1 MKKIDLLLGAAMLL
15 GATGC
20 AKNEAVGV
28 GGVTVERAEVV
39 ITAETATTKT
49 VYDED
54 TTTAYW
60 NADDKIGVYL
70 CRDFGTGYKT
80 TIENLRYD
88 NAGAD
93 HSSVSR
99 FTSTAT
105 FNVTTGDMI
114 VGYYPY
120 STDQSL
126 DLEAGLRSD
135 GSRGIAR
142 PFTLGIADA
151 ER

>member
-54 TTTAYW
+54 TTTTKSAYIC
-60 NADDKIGVYL
+60 AAISEPDIRRPSRT
-70 CRDFGTGYKT
+70 CAT
-80 TIENLRYD
+80 TMPAQTIRAFRGSHRLR
-88 NAGAD
+88 
-93 HSSVSR
+93 R
-99 FTSTAT
+99 ST
-105 FNVTTGDMI
+105 
-114 VGYYPY
+114 
-120 STDQSL
+120 
-126 DLEAGLRSD
+126 
-135 GSRGIAR
+135 
-142 PFTLGIADA
+142 
-151 ER
+151 